1 MLQPLQAPL
10 KFLIS
15 YYHGTANREVTHPV
29 PPTNHSACFPRPV
42 HSNKS
47 WFPHQTR
54 TSTPPPTSYHHVI
67 YYVTPASQSG
77 RCLLPIKVSS
87 TTTGNI
93 HFSCSGTEERFAFHV
108 PVNHT
113 QSYTNVRANLPP
125 RLRSQFLCR

>member
-47 WFPHQTR
+47 WFPHQTL
-54 TSTPPPTSYHHVI
+54 TSTLLLRPT
-67 YYVTPASQSG
+67 TT
-77 RCLLPIKVSS
+77 SS
-87 TTTGNI
+87 TTSLQPANQVAACFPSRFFHYPTTGHI
-93 HFSCSGTEERFAFHV
+93 HFSCSGGRRNA
-108 PVNHT
+108 
-113 QSYTNVRANLPP
+113 S
-125 RLRSQFLCR
+125 RSMSP